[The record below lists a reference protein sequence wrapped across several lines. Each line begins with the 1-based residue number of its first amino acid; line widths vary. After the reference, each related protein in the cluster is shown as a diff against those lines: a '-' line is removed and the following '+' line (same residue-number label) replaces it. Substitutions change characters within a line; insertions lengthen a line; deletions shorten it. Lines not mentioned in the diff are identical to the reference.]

1 MQCDK
6 YISNVQISQVIN
18 VRLRK
23 IKILNI
29 LQRLLHFLIKIIDKT
44 SPEHI

>member
-29 LQRLLHFLIKIIDKT
+29 LQRLLHFFNKNNR
-44 SPEHI
+44 